1 MSRRPDQN
9 RENHERWER
18 LVADA
23 FSQRGE
29 MVPTT
34 ELEVARMEAD
44 LEDHELQAPPP
55 FDSAHDGR
63 AAVSAGPKRAHSGVP
78 APPHPPTVVGRQLR
92 RMIRG
97 PWLGHGISAALG
109 ALAAT
114 VALWWS
120 RPALRPVVLSG
131 TGEAT
136 ATRPALPRPVPAVHL
151 SLPTDCHDCCGGT
164 SCSAR
169 SSKCPSGRRCIR
181 CGVEAQ
187 ARFRLRVG
195 ALNLNEAA
203 AGADG
208 GARVYQLCVAVAGE
222 RASCMQANAYAD
234 ESEPWRVLPRVVAA
248 QDMLAG
254 VRFELRSADEKSVL
268 ALWNR
273 PVVVAEETL
282 CKGLF
287 VPLKTEAGEQLGS
300 VSAFLEDA
308 QYVEIARADRVG
320 PLAELG
326 TQLSSKTVT
335 AAVTETTGAARFALV
350 VGPLGVDA
358 ANRVRWQLL
367 EAGLSAT
374 VTTGHDLVGLAR
386 PQQ

>member
-23 FSQRGE
+23 FSERGE

-44 LEDHELQAPPP
+44 LEDHELRAPPL

-63 AAVSAGPKRAHSGVP
+63 APASAGPKCAQSGVP
-78 APPHPPTVVGRQLR
+78 ASPHPRAAAGRHLR
-92 RMIRG
+92 RVVTG
-97 PWLGHGISAALG
+97 PWLSHGISAALG
-109 ALAAT
+109 ALAAA

-136 ATRPALPRPVPAVHL
+136 TTRPVLPRPAPEVHL
-151 SLPTDCHDCCGGT
+151 SLPVECHDCCGGT
-164 SCSAR
+164 SCSAQ
-169 SSKCPSGRRCIR
+169 SSKCPSGRRCIP
-181 CGVEAQ
+181 CGVDPQ

-195 ALNLNEAA
+195 AVNVSEAA

-208 GARVYQLCVAVAGE
+208 KVPIYRLCVAVANE
-222 RASCMQANAYAD
+222 RATCMQANGYAD

-254 VRFELRSADEKSVL
+254 VRFELRSGDEKSVL
-268 ALWNR
+268 ALWSR

-287 VPLKTEAGEQLGS
+287 VPLKTEAGEPLGS
-300 VSAFLEDA
+300 VSAFLQDA
-308 QYVEIARADRVG
+308 QYVEIARAGRVG

-326 TQLSSKTVT
+326 AQLSSKTV
-335 AAVTETTGAARFALV
+335 AAQVMETTGAARFALV

-386 PQQ
+386 PQR